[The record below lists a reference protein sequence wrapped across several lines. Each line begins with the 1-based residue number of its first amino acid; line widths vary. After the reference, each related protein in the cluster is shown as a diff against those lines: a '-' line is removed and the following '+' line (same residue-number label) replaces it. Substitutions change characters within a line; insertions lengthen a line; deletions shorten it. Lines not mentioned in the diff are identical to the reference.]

1 MDPNPRRMNRCG
13 SALFMPQ
20 LFFGKSPATGELLSR
35 AERFA
40 RTREPILLLGE
51 PGTGKTAP
59 GPYLH
64 NLSGRSGPFVSVPFP
79 SSQQASSIPSSWVT
93 I

>member
-1 MDPNPRRMNRCG
+1 MNRCG

-51 PGTGKTAP
+51 RGTGKTAL
-59 GPYLH
+59 GRYLH
-64 NLSGRSGPFVSVPFP
+64 NLSGRSGPFVSVPVP
-79 SSQQASSIPSSWVT
+79 LIAGTLQHSELLGHDLAIPGG
-93 I
+93 